1 VTDARAEA
9 APPDA
14 PMLRVVAPGPMTT
27 LQDGGR
33 DGHQRFGIP
42 VSGAMDPVAL
52 AAANL
57 LVRNP
62 RDAAALELAYLGPTL
77 KVEAESI
84 RVAYAGGIAAVEV
97 LDADGEAPPRKVPP
111 LTSVRLTRGQSLR
124 IGGLSGSVVGYLAVA
139 GGFDVVP
146 FLGSKATFV
155 RGGLGGF
162 CGRALRAGDRLPL
175 AAPSAPS
182 RDELMLPALDIPA
195 PGRVRVVLGPQ
206 DDHFG
211 EAGLDT
217 FFGSTFTVSAATDR
231 MGMRLDGPAI
241 AHKDDFNIVSD
252 GIAPGAIQVPGD
264 GLPIVLLADRQTT
277 GGYPKIATV
286 ISADLP
292 GLGRLG
298 PGASLSFERVD
309 IDTAVAARRALTTMI
324 DGLAAGL
331 APAGGT
337 VDVAARLLEVNL
349 VGGFV
354 DMHAEPMHAEEL
366 HAMRA
371 AAGEDRG

>member
-1 VTDARAEA
+1 
-9 APPDA
+9 
-14 PMLRVVAPGPMTT
+14 MLRVVAPGPMTT

-33 DGHQRFGIP
+33 IGHQRFGIP
-42 VSGAMDPVAL
+42 VSNAMDPVAL

-57 LVRNP
+57 LVGNP
-62 RDAAALELAYLGPTL
+62 RGTAALEIAYLGPTL
-77 KVEAESI
+77 RVEAESV
-84 RVAYAGGIAAVEV
+84 RFACAGGTATIEV
-97 LDADGEAPPRKVPP
+97 LDADGEAPPRKIAP

-124 IGGLSGSVVGYLAVA
+124 IGGLSGSIVGYLAVA

-162 CGRALRAGDRLPL
+162 CGRALQAGDLLPL
-175 AAPSAPS
+175 AAPFAPP
-182 RDELMLPALDIPA
+182 RDELMLAALDVAA
-195 PGRVRVVLGPQ
+195 PSRVRVVLGPQ
-206 DDHFG
+206 DDYFS
-211 EAGLDT
+211 EVGLDT

-231 MGMRLDGPAI
+231 MGMRLEGPAI
-241 AHKDDFNIVSD
+241 AHKDGFNIVSD

-309 IDTAVAARRALTTMI
+309 IATAVAARRALTTMI
-324 DGLAAGL
+324 DGLAAKL
-331 APAGGT
+331 APAGGD
-337 VDVAARLLEVNL
+337 VDIAARLLDENL
-349 VGGFV
+349 VGGFI
-354 DMHAEPMHAEEL
+354 DMHAEPMHADEQ
-366 HAMRA
+366 HAVGA